1 MLPTSPANDDDGEL
15 YRVVSPLPAP
25 SAPWLFGLTRVFLAG
40 RGGAGNIGED
50 IANPDDKVGLPH
62 ITSPVYTTGRGGT
75 GNMALN
81 DPNHPEYAR
90 AAQDV
95 ELSLPRP
102 SSADVHGGRGGAG
115 NVYHPAEGD
124 TSATAFKAEGLK
136 STKPPPVDHSKID
149 YRGWADK
156 GKDLL
161 FGRSK
166 NNR

>member
-1 MLPTSPANDDDGEL
+1 MSPIPPHPSNDDGDL
-15 YRVVSPLPAP
+15 YLVSH
-25 SAPWLFGLTRVFLAG
+25 G

-50 IANPDDKVGLPH
+50 IPEPENELLPH

-81 DPNHPEYAR
+81 DPKHPEYAR

-95 ELSLPRP
+95 ELSIPQ
-102 SSADVHGGRGGAG
+102 SSNIDYHGGRGGAG
-115 NVYHPAEGD
+115 NVYHPDEEEARAAKLREEEE
-124 TSATAFKAEGLK
+124 KK
-136 STKPPPVDHSKID
+136 KMRPPPVDHSKID